1 LAQATQRTLNG
12 YERKRY
18 SKNHF
23 SRYAERR
30 LKLDYAIARFPK
42 SEVALKTR
50 DQDPQAWFTAKRIP
64 ERSQLAVHLRVPVR
78 DELNNLTDHL
88 DLDIYFQEGQVAEI
102 MELLTEPAQPRRILK
117 VRAQTVNRV
126 GRH

>member
-1 LAQATQRTLNG
+1 LDR
-12 YERKRY
+12 YEGRRY
-18 SKNHF
+18 RRDHF

-30 LKLDYAIARFPK
+30 LKLDYAIARFAK

-50 DQDPQAWFTAKRIP
+50 DQDPQAWFTVKRIP

-88 DLDIYFQEGQVAEI
+88 DLDIYFQEGQVAEMI
-102 MELLTEPAQPRRILK
+102 ELLAQPHRR
-117 VRAQTVNRV
+117 VNRV
-126 GRH
+126 G